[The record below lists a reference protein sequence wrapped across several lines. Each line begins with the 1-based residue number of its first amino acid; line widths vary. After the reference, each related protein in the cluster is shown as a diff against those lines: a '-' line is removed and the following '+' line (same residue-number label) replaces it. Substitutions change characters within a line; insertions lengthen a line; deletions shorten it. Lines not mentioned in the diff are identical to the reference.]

1 MQAFVIWKD
10 VVLYP
15 INYEQDLVPHLS
27 SHAVIAMD
35 NSIDS
40 IDSID
45 STDSNITASRTLRQR
60 GKSGVN
66 LITHTF
72 DDVGAL
78 QTN

>member
-1 MQAFVIWKD
+1 MPYYTQLIV
-10 VVLYP
+10 Y
-15 INYEQDLVPHLS
+15 LVKRRNLQL
-27 SHAVIAMD
+27 D
-35 NSIDS
+35 SIDS